1 MNPDI
6 LNKSIEPIEDPGL
19 ETTDPRLGEIGAFI
33 QNGEYTEAGSLAQSV
48 FEEDIYDVRIVGYF
62 IYGLFEDQGLLALSG
77 INNTLIQLLQEN
89 WDAFGPSRK
98 KEKHAQISLNWF
110 IKQLVKT
117 LTYEEQK
124 EGDNWKKWLGEVTSD
139 DIETILESLEVLLK
153 ELFRVLEDGAGNLQ
167 EGLMNI
173 KTWLTNFQQ
182 LVYVEPEP
190 EDDKVE
196 PEPAD
201 NKPEN
206 IPPDE
211 AINVAPA
218 KPLES
223 SDSADNSSWHLK
235 MLLKKLEAFEYLAGQ
250 GKFEMAA
257 LVADDINNIISNFD
271 PTIFFPEIFSSFSLS
286 YAKNINEIV
295 SCETYKGSPNWKAM
309 MGLYKVDLNSFM
321 SFDPGSLPAQQIN
334 GNIQTDYET
343 DYEYE
348 NQQSDEY
355 ENQQNDEY

>member
-6 LNKSIEPIEDPGL
+6 LNKSIEPAENPGL

-33 QNGEYTEAGSLAQSV
+33 QNGEYSEAGALAQSV

-62 IYGLFEDQGLLALSG
+62 MYGLYDDQGLLALSG

-89 WDAFGPSRK
+89 WGAFGPSRK

-124 EGDNWKKWLGEVTSD
+124 EGDNWKKWLDEVTSD
-139 DIETILESLEVLLK
+139 DVVSILESLEVLLK
-153 ELFRVLEDGAGNLQ
+153 ELFRVLEDDANNLQ

-173 KTWLTNFQQ
+173 KNWLTNFQR

-190 EDDKVE
+190 EHDE
-196 PEPAD
+196 SAD
-201 NKPEN
+201 ME
-206 IPPDE
+206 PDE
-211 AINVAPA
+211 AINETPTQPRAE
-218 KPLES
+218 LES
-223 SDSADNSSWHLK
+223 PVSGLTGSWHLK
-235 MLLKKLEAFEYLAGQ
+235 KLIKKLEAFEYLAGKD
-250 GKFEMAA
+250 KFEMAA

-271 PTIFFPEIFSSFSLS
+271 PTMFFPEMFSGFSLT
-286 YAKNINEIV
+286 YAKNITEIV

-309 MGLYKVDLNSFM
+309 IELYKVDLDSFM
-321 SFDPGSLPAQQIN
+321 SFEPGSLPTQQIN
-334 GNIQTDYET
+334 SNNQTD
-343 DYEYE
+343 DGYE
-348 NQQSDEY
+348 NQQDDEY
-355 ENQQNDEY
+355 